1 MPRVIRLCIP
11 VLTSV
16 LSCAI
21 GCGTPPHR
29 AATAT
34 PAARAN
40 AEAEPPGA
48 PSGPHDATSHH
59 SFADVERW
67 RTVFDDPKRDAWQR
81 PDEVVRALALWPG
94 ACVADLGAGTGY
106 FEHHLARAVGKT
118 GTVLAVD
125 TEPNLVI
132 YLRARAEKEGTRNV
146 VPILASPD
154 DPRLPTGVVDVI
166 LIVDTYHHL
175 DDRLAYLRRLR
186 TALRPGG
193 RVVVVDWQKWELP
206 VGPPPDHKLAREQ
219 VIDEMRTAGWA
230 LGDERADLLPYQ
242 YFLVFRPR

>member
-1 MPRVIRLCIP
+1 MRRVVSRCAP
-11 VLTSV
+11 VFAIV
-16 LSCAI
+16 LSCTM
-21 GCGTPPHR
+21 GCG
-29 AATAT
+29 AAPR
-34 PAARAN
+34 PAAP
-40 AEAEPPGA
+40 AEAP

-59 SFADVERW
+59 SFADVEQW
-67 RTVFDDPKRDAWQR
+67 RAVFDDPKRDAWQR

-106 FEHHLARAVGKT
+106 FERHLAHGVGPT

-125 TEPNLVI
+125 TEPNLVT

-154 DPRLPTGVVDVI
+154 NPRLPARTVDVI

-175 DDRLAYLRRLR
+175 DDRLSYLRRLR
-186 TALRPGG
+186 TALRAGGG
-193 RVVVVDWQKWELP
+193 RVVVVDWQKWDLP

-219 VIDEMRTAGWA
+219 VLDEMQAAGWV
-230 LGDERADLLPYQ
+230 LSDERADLLPYQ